1 MAFSWRD
8 IFARKSPQEQ
18 VLQPKRSLGYS
29 AGVTVHEDVAM
40 QISAFYRGVIYIS
53 SQIAKL
59 PWEVKD
65 KQNAVIDDNISFLL
79 GLMPNKEMNAMSFR
93 LLMIQQAI
101 IHGNSYAEIERDR
114 MGRPIA
120 IWPIPSQ
127 YVQLWR
133 NTDGELIYKIMGG
146 STAVPGE
153 DAFLPYRDV
162 YHLKN
167 FHTKDGIT
175 GQGVIAYGMDTL
187 GIAKGA
193 DRMAGALFANG
204 GLPSGVLEVPGVLS
218 DEAFARVKKS
228 WEEAHSG
235 RKAGGVAIL
244 EEGMKYSAVM
254 FQPDVMQFLESREF
268 NVLEI
273 ARFLGL
279 PPTKLFDIKA
289 STYSNQEQS
298 NLEVATDTLDS
309 WCRNLEM
316 EADVKLLNG
325 RYGGKKTVFDL
336 YEIFRGD
343 MTTRSNYY
351 SKMMQISALSPNEIR
366 VREGMAPYEG
376 GDRRFVA
383 VNNFTPSD
391 RLDEIIDA
399 QVKNKNQPSNSAPD
413 TQVNPKSEAVNDAI
427 IDFLTRK

>member
-1 MAFSWRD
+1 
-8 IFARKSPQEQ
+8 
-18 VLQPKRSLGYS
+18 
-29 AGVTVHEDVAM
+29 
-40 QISAFYRGVIYIS
+40 
-53 SQIAKL
+53 
-59 PWEVKD
+59 
-65 KQNAVIDDNISFLL
+65 
-79 GLMPNKEMNAMSFR
+79 
-93 LLMIQQAI
+93 MIQQAI